1 MFGQTYFIHIQSL
14 SGHLSEQYKLN
25 KITKE
30 TSFSE
35 AWQMSKLN
43 MNKICILF
51 LVYAN
56 EMLKVIKKTTSEIQ
70 S

>member
-1 MFGQTYFIHIQSL
+1 M
-14 SGHLSEQYKLN
+14 
-25 KITKE
+25 TKE

-35 AWQMSKLN
+35 AWQMSKEGN
-43 MNKICILF
+43 YEICMLF

-56 EMLKVIKKTTSEIQ
+56 EMLKVIKRKITSKIQ

>member
-1 MFGQTYFIHIQSL
+1 MIYIQSL
-14 SGHLSEQYKLN
+14 SGQLSEQYKLN

-35 AWQMSKLN
+35 AWQMSKEGN
-43 MNKICILF
+43 YKICMLF

-56 EMLKVIKKTTSEIQ
+56 EMLKVIKRKITSKIQ